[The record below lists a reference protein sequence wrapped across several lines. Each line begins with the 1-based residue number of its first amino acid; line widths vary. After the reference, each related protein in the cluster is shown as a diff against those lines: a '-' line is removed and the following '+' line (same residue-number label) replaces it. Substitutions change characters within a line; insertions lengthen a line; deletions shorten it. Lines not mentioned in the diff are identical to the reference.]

1 MDSKKG
7 DAGSLRAVL
16 KGLNLSEYVDLLE
29 REDLDLEVLPDV
41 KEEQL
46 ERIGVKTLGQ
56 RMKILDA
63 ANRAARSDRAMA
75 KRKSTENSE
84 PKLRENTNQE
94 DKMERED
101 ATATVVEGKTDEG
114 KREEAEAGV
123 EKNLEGDGEGI
134 NDKSSID
141 KNDIKIEDKFE
152 KFLTNPKTSSGGGGF
167 LKKKMPKDGNTSQK
181 GTEHKSQTETKD
193 KSQKETE
200 GKIEEKFETF
210 LKNQK
215 ASSSGGGFAKT
226 TIKDPPGPDS
236 EEEWKSPFGSSSD
249 SSEDSSEDGM
259 STTGGLLYTA
269 ALIVL
274 KMMEAK

>member
-7 DAGSLRAVL
+7 DVGSLRAVL
-16 KGLNLSEYVDLLE
+16 KGLDLSEYAHLME
-29 REDLDLEVLPDV
+29 REDLDLEVLADV

-63 ANRAARSDRAMA
+63 ASRAARSDTAMA
-75 KRKSTENSE
+75 KRKSTENTE
-84 PKLRENTNQE
+84 QKLRKNTNQ
-94 DKMERED
+94 DKMEREC
-101 ATATVVEGKTDEG
+101 ATVIEGKTDEG

-123 EKNLEGDGEGI
+123 ERKLEGD
-134 NDKSSID
+134 NDKGSVG

-215 ASSSGGGFAKT
+215 ASSGGSGFSKT
-226 TIKDPPGPDS
+226 TSKDPPVPDS
-236 EEEWKSPFGSSSD
+236 DEEWKSPFGSSSD
-249 SSEDSSEDGM
+249 SSEDSSEGM
-259 STTGGLLYTA
+259 STTSGLLYTA